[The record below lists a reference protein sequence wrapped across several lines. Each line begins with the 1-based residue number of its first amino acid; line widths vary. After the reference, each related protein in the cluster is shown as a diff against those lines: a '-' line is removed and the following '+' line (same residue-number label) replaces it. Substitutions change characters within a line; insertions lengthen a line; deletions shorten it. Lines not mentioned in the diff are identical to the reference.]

1 MSCRRAPLIAI
12 KAKARLDWL
21 ARVISAA
28 PSLAFIPSIS
38 NPVLLCD
45 SPAFA
50 LPEKNHPGSKEP
62 TGDEG
67 AQENEDR
74 PPNYHS
80 GCPIGDGTA
89 HRGVNYENKEKVQR
103 ANQTKPPDTPKSAP
117 SLKRNPFNQA
127 RHTVIR

>member
-50 LPEKNHPGSKEP
+50 LPEKNHPGSEVP
-62 TGDEG
+62 AGDEG

-74 PPNYHS
+74 LPNYHC
-80 GCPIGDGTA
+80 GCATSDGTA
-89 HRGVNYENKEKVQR
+89 HRGVKYKHQKKV
-103 ANQTKPPDTPKSAP
+103 
-117 SLKRNPFNQA
+117 
-127 RHTVIR
+127 